1 MAQKRLFNKDGMR
14 IFLLSLIIV
23 AVLTSCSTYTTR
35 KEFDKSLTDYN
46 DLLRW
51 HQLDKASPYIA
62 ESTLEEFKKWAET
75 TKNLRI
81 TDYRVVSSKYDEQS
95 HKASVD
101 VEFDYYTFSSYRL
114 KTLHDKQKWSYLEEN
129 GEKRWRLVS
138 PPPEFK

>member
-95 HKASVD
+95 RKASVD
-101 VEFDYYTFSSYRL
+101 VEFDYYIFSSYRL

-138 PPPEFK
+138 PPPEF